1 MARPHSMSPTDP
13 PPSDLAPLIFDDIVI
28 DRSGHRLLRGG
39 EAQALEPKAFAVLAL
54 LAGSPGRVYARDEI
68 LDAVWGHR
76 HVTPGVLNR
85 VMTLLRHAL
94 GEDAQAPRYLHT
106 VHGYGYRFDLPAA
119 ARAADTGVV
128 AVPPVEIEPDAEPRL
143 RRAGD
148 HPPAAQRRPPRRIA
162 VLAVMALLL
171 AAGAGVWW
179 RYGGDRGGGAP
190 PTDAVAAHHETAPVL
205 AVLPLRAFGDD
216 PRSRDFADGLSEEL
230 IGLLARI
237 DGLRVTSHTSSVQF
251 RDTQLPLAE
260 IARRL
265 RATHVLEGSVR
276 QDGERLRIS
285 LRLVEAASDRTLW
298 TQDLDREFRDIFVIQ
313 RNIAYAIG
321 NAMQRQL
328 SQKPPAPPKDEDPAL
343 YQRYLIA
350 RNASPGGLRNT
361 NSAGLPSEAALRELL
376 REHPGYA
383 RAWGSLSAKLWLR
396 SLAPE
401 PGRNELRSEA
411 EQAAATALKLDPQQ
425 PEALGVLANRACRE
439 QQWQE
444 CLSLSQRSIA
454 LTPSDTAWRGA
465 HAQRLASMG
474 YVDQALREI
483 DDILLIAPYD
493 PALHF
498 WRGRMLD
505 TLGRHDEAQSHL
517 AMADPV
523 QSQTARYFNAIWRRD
538 YATAA
543 RIASALPSDQPW
555 RNSEIAAAAAL
566 QDPSRWPAVLPAIEY
581 SERNPRYGQVH
592 YDFTRLLLP
601 VRDYPRDIDSLDAVQ
616 RAGYAS
622 YQWVLWQPESR
633 TLRQDP
639 AFQAYLRRS
648 GLIALWR
655 EHGWPQMCRSDGADG
670 AVCD

>member
-1 MARPHSMSPTDP
+1 MTSAVPPIDP
-13 PPSDLAPLIFDDIVI
+13 APPDLAPLAFDAIVI
-28 DRSGHRLLRGG
+28 DRGGRRLLRDG
-39 EAQALEPKAFAVLAL
+39 EVQALEPKAYAVLAL
-54 LAGSPGRVYARDEI
+54 LAGAPGRVYARDEI

-94 GEDAQAPRYLHT
+94 GEDAASPRYLHT
-106 VHGYGYRFDLPAA
+106 VHGYGYRFDLPPAA
-119 ARAADTGVV
+119 ASAGGAG
-128 AVPPVEIEPDAEPRL
+128 PES
-143 RRAGD
+143 AGD
-148 HPPAAQRRPPRRIA
+148 MNAPIPPRRADDAVATPPRTRTRAILLTALA
-162 VLAVMALLL
+162 VLLAIAAL
-171 AAGAGVWW
+171 AWW
-179 RYGGDRGGGAP
+179 RYGGEGGGDPGVAGARSEAP
-190 PTDAVAAHHETAPVL
+190 PVL

-216 PRSRDFADGLSEEL
+216 PRSQDFADGLSEEL

-251 RDTQLPLAE
+251 RDAKLPLAE

-298 TQDLDREFRDIFVIQ
+298 TQDLDREFRDIFAIQ

-328 SQKPPAPPKDEDPAL
+328 GEKPPAPPANEDPAL

-350 RNASPGGLRNT
+350 RNASSGGLRNT
-361 NSAGLPSEAALRELL
+361 NSSGLASENALRALL
-376 REHPGYA
+376 REHPDYA
-383 RAWGSLSAKLWLR
+383 RAWGALAARLWLR
-396 SLAPE
+396 SLAKE
-401 PGRNELRSEA
+401 PGRDAVRAEA
-411 EQAAATALKLDPQQ
+411 DQAAATALKLDPQQ
-425 PEALGVLANRACRE
+425 PDALGVQANRACRE
-439 QQWQE
+439 QQWQQ
-444 CLSLSQRSIA
+444 CLRLSERSIA
-454 LTPSDTAWRGA
+454 LTPSDTSWRGA
-465 HAQRLASMG
+465 HAQRLATMG
-474 YVDQALREI
+474 YVDRALREI
-483 DDILLIAPYD
+483 DDTLLIAPYD
-493 PALHF
+493 PMLHF
-498 WRGRMLD
+498 WRGRLLD

-523 QSQTARYFNAIWRRD
+523 QAKTARYFNAAWRRD

-543 RIASALPSDQPW
+543 RIAQTLPSDMPW

-566 QDPSRWPAVLPAIEY
+566 QDPSRWPAVLPAIEI
-581 SERNPRYGQVH
+581 SERSLSYGQVD

-601 VRDYPRDIDSLDAVQ
+601 VRDYRRDIAGLDAVQ

-622 YQWVLWQPESR
+622 YHWVLWQPESR
-633 TLRQDP
+633 ALRRDP
-639 AFQAYLRRS
+639 AFQAYLRDS
-648 GLIALWR
+648 GLAAFWR
-655 EHGWPQMCRSDGADG
+655 EQGWPPLCRSDGGDG

>member
-1 MARPHSMSPTDP
+1 MNPTDP
-13 PPSDLAPLIFDDIVI
+13 PSSDLAPLVFDDFVI
-28 DRSGHRLLRGG
+28 DRSGRRLLRGG
-39 EAQALEPKAFAVLAL
+39 EVQALEPKAFAVLAL
-54 LAGSPGRVYARDEI
+54 LAGAPGRVYARDEI

-94 GEDAQAPRYLHT
+94 GEEAQSPRYLHT
-106 VHGYGYRFDLPAA
+106 VHGYGYRFDLPASTTTA
-119 ARAADTGVV
+119 AAADTEPV
-128 AVPPVEIEPDAEPRL
+128 AAPVEERKPGAEPPL
-143 RRAGD
+143 RRASD
-148 HPPAAQRRPPRRIA
+148 HPPAPKRRPLGGIA
-162 VLAVMALLL
+162 VLATLALLL
-171 AAGAGVWW
+171 TAGAGILW
-179 RYGGDRGGGAP
+179 RYGGDRAGGDKPSDTVAP
-190 PTDAVAAHHETAPVL
+190 RNETVPVL

-251 RDTQLPLAE
+251 RDTRLPLSE

-265 RATHVLEGSVR
+265 RASHVLEGSVR

-298 TQDLDREFRDIFVIQ
+298 TQDLDREFRDIFAIQ

-328 SQKPPAPPKDEDPAL
+328 GQKPPAPPKDEDPAL

-361 NSAGLPSEAALRELL
+361 SSASLPSEAALRELL

-439 QQWQE
+439 QQWEE
-444 CLSLSQRSIA
+444 CLSLSRRSIA
-454 LTPSDTAWRGA
+454 LTPSDTPWRGA
-465 HAQRLASMG
+465 HAQRLATMG

-483 DDILLIAPYD
+483 DDVLLIAPYD
-493 PALHF
+493 PSLHF

-505 TLGRHDEAQSHL
+505 TLGRHEEAQSHL
-517 AMADPV
+517 AMADPI

-543 RIASALPSDQPW
+543 RIADALPSDQPW

-633 TLRQDP
+633 ALRRDP

-648 GLIALWR
+648 GLIAFWR
-655 EHGWPQMCRSDGADG
+655 EHGWPQLCHSDGADG